1 MQTTTPQTPSSFRK
15 EMTADSHRSQEG
27 PVQTTSVQ
35 GRADPASFQPPRH
48 QPTTALILSCVVL
61 STTLLLRPWGVI
73 FPAAMIIIPHLFL
86 GMYVPADLAEGKS
99 EISPKVTFLLRLC
112 QGRQGTIFH
121 SWCGRFPQG
130 RCTSSR

>member
-1 MQTTTPQTPSSFRK
+1 
-15 EMTADSHRSQEG
+15 MTADSHRSQEG

-35 GRADPASFQPPRH
+35 GRADPASFQPPHH

-112 QGRQGTIFH
+112 QGDREQFFTRGVADFPKVDVP
-121 SWCGRFPQG
+121 PQG
-130 RCTSSR
+130 KSAHCT